1 MLSAARAEAARKQEE
16 HNQAQLHEGKAWLSR
31 AMAERHRSNEA
42 EFAKTMEARKDW
54 EETTRQARHDALAA
68 HTEYVRRHP
77 DTDLP
82 PLKSAEPS
90 AHTEEEQAQLHA
102 PAETDESRALI
113 AAMTEHTR
121 AANEGIAAGEAWKC
135 PTRKTTNGRDTRH
148 GASHPRCTE
157 MPCCSLR
164 HQRLNQRPR

>member
-1 MLSAARAEAARKQEE
+1 MAFPDDGRAAPQQR
-16 HNQAQLHEGKAWLSR
+16 
-31 AMAERHRSNEA
+31 A

-54 EETTRQARHDALAA
+54 EDTTWQARHDALAA

-113 AAMTEHTR
+113 AAMTERTR
-121 AANEGIAAGEAWKC
+121 AANEEIASLAKPGSAPRGRPRMAGIPGMGPVIPDVPRCRAAASA
-135 PTRKTTNGRDTRH
+135 TRDQTSGRGSRPRGRD
-148 GASHPRCTE
+148 
-157 MPCCSLR
+157 
-164 HQRLNQRPR
+164 RL